1 MDSNV
6 IGNNDQLS
14 IRIKQAVGR
23 GSRPRATGRAERKR
37 RPS

>member
-6 IGNNDQLS
+6 IGNNDLLS
-14 IRIKQAVGR
+14 IRIKQAVG
-23 GSRPRATGRAERKR
+23 GYSRPRAPGRAQRKR